1 MCGDR
6 SIDRSHE
13 LTHIMQ
19 FIEVIHKLH
28 DALRACAANDRNGES
43 RELAF
48 QRCATKV
55 SRGITL
61 GHFDGLTQD

>member
-1 MCGDR
+1 MTAGVL
-6 SIDRSHE
+6 IEPSHE

-55 SRGITL
+55 SRGTL